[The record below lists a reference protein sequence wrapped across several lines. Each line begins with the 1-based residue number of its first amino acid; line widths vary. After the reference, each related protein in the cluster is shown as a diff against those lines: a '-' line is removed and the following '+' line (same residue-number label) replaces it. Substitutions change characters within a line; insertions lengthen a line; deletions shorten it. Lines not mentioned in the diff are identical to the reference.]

1 MIVYAIILIL
11 GILLGVFS
19 GLLPGLHPN
28 TISAILAGSFSGD
41 YLGVFIVALF
51 GAQIMFAFI
60 PSIFFG
66 IPDSETVLSVLPG
79 HRLAREGRGIE
90 ALKVCAISAVC
101 AAILSMLLL
110 PLALFLY
117 PLAYGIVK
125 EGVWILLLIAIAVF
139 VLQEKGI
146 KGKASALLVAVL
158 SGMLGYLVLNSQ
170 VNDSLFPLF
179 CGLFA
184 VSGML
189 FAMKSRESIAG
200 NQAEVRRVRFD
211 FWKEVLLGTALG
223 FFADL
228 LPGISS
234 PAQMAL
240 LGGIFFGGVRYAGG
254 RMREGQKSADNEAEG
269 KSRVDETEGK
279 NKSDEAEGNDARKY
293 LALIAAIAVSQG
305 VFAFASLEGIGKARV
320 GALAI
325 AGETTGGSIYWMAGV
340 FAIAIGMAALLLS
353 LFAGA
358 LKRFDFG
365 RVKSVYPAI
374 IAYLALAVFLVCGIE
389 GVAILAVSAIIGCL
403 PVLFGVSR
411 IHVMGCIIIPTVLL
425 YLF

>member
-1 MIVYAIILIL
+1 MFIYIVILFL
-11 GILLGVFS
+11 GILFGVFS

-28 TISAILAGSFSGD
+28 TISAILAGSFSGEH
-41 YLGVFIVALF
+41 LGIFIVALF

-66 IPDSETVLSVLPG
+66 IPDGETVLSVLPG

-90 ALKVCAISAVC
+90 ALRVCAISAVC
-101 AAILSMLLL
+101 AAILSLLLL

-117 PLAYGIVK
+117 PLLYGVVK
-125 EGVWILLLIAIAVF
+125 EGVWVLLLFAIAAF
-139 VLQEKGI
+139 ILQEKEM
-146 KGKASALLVAVL
+146 KGKAAALLVAVL
-158 SGMLGYLVLNSQ
+158 SGMLGYLVLNSR

-189 FAMKSRESIAG
+189 FAVKSSEGAAG
-200 NQAEVRRVRFD
+200 KQAGVRRVRFD

-240 LGGIFFGGVRYAGG
+240 LGGIFFGGARYAGG
-254 RMREGQKSADNEAEG
+254 RMREGQKRAD
-269 KSRVDETEGK
+269 DETEGK
-279 NKSDEAEGNDARKY
+279 NTADDAEGNDARKY

-340 FAIAIGMAALLLS
+340 FAIAIGAGALLIS

-358 LKRFDFG
+358 LPRFDFG
-365 RVKSVYPAI
+365 RVKSIYPAI

-411 IHVMGCIIIPTVLL
+411 IHVMGCIIIPTALL
-425 YLF
+425 YLL